1 MVNRKFLLKTFLNL
15 YGKINSDWNIFVEIK
30 MVDLCE
36 TKSWSTK
43 SARIFRRNRFD
54 CCKWGNYLHQPYAD
68 CHYQNRKKYLRPDL
82 RQGYFLSYSHLWFF
96 AETERNKGVESQN
109 SLVESGFYLNIEF
122 WMKSS
127 PLFQLPRLWGFWWTR
142 KSPRRYKPS
151 HGKMFLKIE
160 KSPRC
165 GGLVQAKKYL
175 HEPLYVGF
183 HYLC

>member
-30 MVDLCE
+30 MVDFCE

-43 SARIFRRNRFD
+43 SERIFRCNCFD
-54 CCKWGNYLHQPYAD
+54 CRKWGNYLHQPYAD

-109 SLVESGFYLNIEF
+109 SLVESGFLPKHRILNEKFSFVPATPFMGFLVDEKIASTLQTLTRKDFFEN
-122 WMKSS
+122 WKIA
-127 PLFQLPRLWGFWWTR
+127 PLWGFGT
-142 KSPRRYKPS
+142 
-151 HGKMFLKIE
+151 G
-160 KSPRC
+160 
-165 GGLVQAKKYL
+165 
-175 HEPLYVGF
+175 
-183 HYLC
+183 